1 MRELSY
7 SLALSKSRKSAM
19 LRIEVDD
26 QYGRRTLTLS
36 IVKGWR
42 KDMAVK
48 YLMFEGNDWSIDSAR
63 TYIGLEVLKVAKD
76 WYEGIKL
83 VNIVKG
89 LSVFEV
95 HFWASK
101 LLVNKKARRAF
112 KVMYLSKRV
121 DSK

>member
-7 SLALSKSRKSAM
+7 SLALSKSGKSAM

-26 QYGRRTLTLS
+26 QYGRRIVTLS
-36 IVKGWR
+36 TVKSWR
-42 KDMAVK
+42 KDIAVK
-48 YLMFEGNDWSIDSAR
+48 HLMFDGNDWSIDSAR
-63 TYIGLEVLKVAKD
+63 TYIGLEVLKVARD

-83 VNIVKG
+83 VNAVKG

-112 KVMYLSKRV
+112 KVMYLN
-121 DSK
+121 

>member
-7 SLALSKSRKSAM
+7 SLALSKSRKSVM

-26 QYGRRTLTLS
+26 QYGRRAVTLS

-42 KDMAVK
+42 KDIAVK
-48 YLMFEGNDWSIDSAR
+48 HLMFEGNDWSIDSAR

-121 DSK
+121 NSE